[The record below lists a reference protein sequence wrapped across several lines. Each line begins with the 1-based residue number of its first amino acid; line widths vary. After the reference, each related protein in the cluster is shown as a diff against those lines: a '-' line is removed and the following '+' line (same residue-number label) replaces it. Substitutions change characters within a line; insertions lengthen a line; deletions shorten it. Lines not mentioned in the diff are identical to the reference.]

1 MMRRRPLERAF
12 AFLAGDLNCCRSDEA
27 HISDQTLNQLA
38 ATGKFP
44 ADENTFS
51 ASSFFSGEKTWGA
64 GNHDDDISELSF
76 WLERNLVEVSFMSHK
91 KQQCRYLHNFFRQR
105 LKSVLHGRSGLW

>member
-1 MMRRRPLERAF
+1 MTRRRPLERAF

-51 ASSFFSGEKTWGA
+51 ASSFFSGEKLGGQEITTMIFPNYHFG
-64 GNHDDDISELSF
+64 LR
-76 WLERNLVEVSFMSHK
+76 LFMPM
-91 KQQCRYLHNFFRQR
+91 CRP
-105 LKSVLHGRSGLW
+105 

>member
-1 MMRRRPLERAF
+1 MTRRRPLERAF

-51 ASSFFSGEKTWGA
+51 ASS
-64 GNHDDDISELSF
+64 IV
-76 WLERNLVEVSFMSHK
+76 LERKLGGQEITTMIFPNYHF
-91 KQQCRYLHNFFRQR
+91 
-105 LKSVLHGRSGLW
+105 GLCET